1 MRVHL
6 AYLAIL
12 LVLANL
18 AHAVIITSGDGGAA
32 FATDLSAQ
40 MCGEPNVAAVYIC
53 SGNVVAVVSSVQGEG
68 VTFYKPDGGAVS
80 CPEVS
85 PAEMGAECVQLM
97 SPNLC
102 PLVDVCPPAG
112 GTASPPVSPLQQP
125 QPPAQPQKNQSANN
139 TQQAGNTTI
148 NIIPVNAQGIS
159 QREVYVF
166 AIVIAGMVLL
176 ALIHYYYLKKQSTD
190 SGQE

>member
-1 MRVHL
+1 MRFHF

-12 LVLANL
+12 LVLAGL
-18 AHAVIITSGDGGAA
+18 AHAVIMTSGDGGAA
-32 FATDLSAQ
+32 FATGLSAQ

-102 PLVDVCPPAG
+102 PFVNVCPSPEEN
-112 GTASPPVSPLQQP
+112 ASPPVSPPQQP
-125 QPPAQPQKNQSANN
+125 QPPQQKNQSANN
-139 TQQAGNTTI
+139 TQQAGNATI

-166 AIVIAGMVLL
+166 AVVIAGMILL
-176 ALIHYYYLKKQSTD
+176 ALVHYHYLKKQSTD